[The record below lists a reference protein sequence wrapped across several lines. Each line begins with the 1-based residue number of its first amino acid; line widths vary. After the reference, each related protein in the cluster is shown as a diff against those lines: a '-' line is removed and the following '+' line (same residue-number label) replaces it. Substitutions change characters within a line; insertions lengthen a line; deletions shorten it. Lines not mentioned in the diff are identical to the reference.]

1 MRITFLLFILIL
13 FCSGCDKIKRT
24 KKKFLGE
31 WTIVSLTTRDANGL
45 TAEYEVEGKVNL
57 TERQGEEF
65 YFDESYT
72 LSVNGVN
79 YQSVQKSGLGSFR
92 DSEYF
97 ELQLE
102 SPSNELLDFCRIIL
116 LTKDDMKL
124 EIRDLQYTYIY
135 ILQKP

>member
-1 MRITFLLFILIL
+1 M
-13 FCSGCDKIKRT
+13 
-24 KKKFLGE
+24 GE